1 MTATATALN
10 IQRAAIE
17 EIRRGYSVVPVPP
30 RQKGPTLPEWQKLRL
45 SVEDVPSYFGQEE
58 NLGRLNG
65 EPSGLVDVDLDCPEA
80 LAVADRFLPKTG
92 MIHGRPG
99 KPRSHRWYAPSPI
112 PSTRQFKDING
123 TMLVELRSTG
133 GQTVIPPSIHPSGE
147 VVAWDSTGDPTGVH
161 VATLQQAVAHV
172 AAVALLARHWPVK
185 GSRHDVFNALA
196 GFLLPAEWLP
206 ERATDFIEAL
216 IIATRDEEGRDRL
229 ASVRSTIKTLA
240 AGRQATG
247 GPRLA
252 ELLSDGQLVID
263 RVREWLGIR
272 PPEKTQSNMTV
283 AAWPTLPPAALYGLP
298 GEIVRA
304 VEPFTEADPVA
315 VLVNI
320 LVAFGNLVGRG
331 PGFLVDNTRHH
342 LNLFAVLVGPTGQGR
357 KGQAWSTP
365 RMLCKLVDEEWAT
378 ARCFEGLSSGE
389 GLINAVRDP
398 TYRTERNRKTG
409 QTESVLVDEGID
421 DKRLLSVEGEF
432 SQVLKVG
439 IREGNILS
447 PTIRRAWDGADVL
460 SPLVKTNPIR
470 ATGAHIS
477 IIGHITQEELL
488 RNLTET
494 DAANGW
500 CNRFLWLLVRRSKYL
515 PDGIPPPK
523 DLVQRLAYRLGE
535 AVTFAGT
542 GADMTRDAGATD
554 LWRNIYR
561 PLSTPRPGLV
571 GAVCGR
577 AEAQV
582 MRLAAIYALLDRSF
596 VIRKGHLLAALA
608 VWDYC
613 EQSALA
619 IFGERLGDWVADTCW
634 EVIRGAGAAGLTQT
648 ALHTVFGR
656 NLGGGRL
663 RAALQS
669 LLALGLIVA
678 RPGEPTGGRPVTRWC
693 ATPGTMTNLT
703 KETNKGG

>member
-1 MTATATALN
+1 MRTATTLD
-10 IQRAAIE
+10 AAIE
-17 EIRRGYSVVPVPP
+17 QLRRGRPVVPSPP
-30 RQKGPTLPEWQKLRL
+30 GEKGPRHLTEWQRLRL
-45 SVEDVPSYFGQEE
+45 TEADVPKYFGSGK
-58 NLGRLNG
+58 NIGIILG
-65 EPSGLVDVDLDCPEA
+65 EPSGLVDVDLDSVEA
-80 LAVADRFLPKTG
+80 FAVADRFLPETA
-92 MIHGRPG
+92 MVHGRPS

-123 TMLVELRSTG
+123 TMLIELRSTG
-133 GQTVIPPSIHPSGE
+133 GQTIIPPSIHPSGE
-147 VVAWDSTGDPTGVH
+147 PFAWDANGDPVKIAA
-161 VATLQQAVAHV
+161 ATLQ
-172 AAVALLARHWPVK
+172 AAVSRIASAAILARHWPAQ
-185 GSRHDVFNALA
+185 GSRHDAANALA
-196 GFLLPAEWLP
+196 GFLL
-206 ERATDFIEAL
+206 RAGWSEDDTIAFIEAVITAAKDPEL
-216 IIATRDEEGRDRL
+216 RDRL

-252 ELLSDGQLVID
+252 ELLSDGPGVVA

-272 PPEKTQSNMTV
+272 PTEKAQNNIPV
-283 AAWPTLPPAALYGLP
+283 VAWPTFQAAALYGLP

-304 VEPFTEADPVA
+304 VEAYTEADPVA

-331 PGFLVDNTRHH
+331 PGFLVENTRHH

-365 RMLCKLVDEEWAT
+365 RRLCQLVDEEWAT
-378 ARCFEGLSSGE
+378 TRCVEGLSSGE
-389 GLINAVRDP
+389 GLIFSVRDP
-398 TYRTERNRKTG
+398 IYRTERNRKTG
-409 QTESVLVDEGID
+409 QTESVLVDEGVA

-439 IREGNILS
+439 TREGNILS

-460 SPLVKTNPIR
+460 SPLVKTNPIK

-488 RNLTET
+488 RHLTET

-515 PDGIPPPK
+515 PDGTPPERE
-523 DLVQRLAYRLGE
+523 LIQGLAAKLGT
-535 AVTFAGT
+535 AVAFAKRG
-542 GADMTRDAGATD
+542 GNMARDEGATE

-582 MRLAAIYALLDRSF
+582 MRLAAIYALLDGSF
-596 VIRKGHLLAALA
+596 AIRKGHLLAALA

-619 IFGERLGDWVADTCW
+619 IFGDKLGDWVADTCL
-634 EVIRGAGAAGLTQT
+634 EAIRQAGAKGLTQT
-648 ALHTVFGR
+648 ALHSVFDR
-656 NLGGGRL
+656 HLGGGRL

-669 LLALGLIVA
+669 LSALGLIVA
-678 RPGEPTGGRPVTRWC
+678 RQGEATGGRPVTRWC
-693 ATPGTMTNLT
+693 AASSANTN
-703 KETNKGG
+703 